1 MFKFNIIKYFI
12 KKMKI
17 KKLRKSLSLPRNM
30 EHLAHNNPS
39 SIFQDI
45 YNKSVKKEKN
55 FTNFSE
61 NKTEQFLSIIEN
73 MRLREEMAE
82 TEKDYIIKES
92 RKEVKLNQEMLYLF
106 GKRRGKYKKTTK
118 KLGQIKL
125 DKKIF
130 INPLEK
136 KEDIYFTISKN
147 KKSLLKLPIISK
159 GIYNIKS
166 ISQDNKL
173 FNSEG
178 NYRKISFNDSI
189 NTNIDE
195 SKKINEDNSTFF
207 PNKNHKNV
215 KLLKRN
221 KNSFLNTSTPK
232 RLKNKHISY
241 KSMNTILKKYSKF
254 SEGKSRNDFA
264 VNITGK
270 KNVINLLDN
279 INNELKSDEK
289 KHEIYFRKN
298 DYGCGLSKFK
308 INYLEKYF
316 FQFK

>member
-1 MFKFNIIKYFI
+1 
-12 KKMKI
+12 MKI
-17 KKLRKSLSLPRNM
+17 KKLRKSLSLPRDM
-30 EHLAHNNPS
+30 EFLGQNNPS
-39 SIFQDI
+39 SIFHDI
-45 YNKSVKKEKN
+45 YKRSVKKEN
-55 FTNFSE
+55 NINSFSE
-61 NKTEQFLSIIEN
+61 NKTEQFLNIIEN
-73 MRLREEMAE
+73 MRLREEMVE

-106 GKRRGKYKKTTK
+106 GKRRGNYKKTTK

-136 KEDIYFTISKN
+136 KEDKYFTISKN
-147 KKSLLKLPIISK
+147 KNKISLLKLPIISK

-166 ISQDNKL
+166 LSQDNKL

-178 NYRKISFNDSI
+178 NFRKISFNDSI

-195 SKKINEDNSTFF
+195 SKKINESNSTFC
-207 PNKNHKNV
+207 PNKSNKKV
-215 KLLKRN
+215 KLLKNN
-221 KNSFLNTSTPK
+221 KNSFLNTSTPMG
-232 RLKNKHISY
+232 LKNKHISY
-241 KSMNTILKKYSKF
+241 KSMNTILKNYSKI
-254 SEGKSRNDFA
+254 SEGKSRNDFV

>member
-1 MFKFNIIKYFI
+1 
-12 KKMKI
+12 MKI
-17 KKLRKSLSLPRNM
+17 KKLRKSLSLPRDM
-30 EHLAHNNPS
+30 EFIGQNNPS
-39 SIFQDI
+39 SIFNDI
-45 YNKSVKKEKN
+45 YQRSIKKEN
-55 FTNFSE
+55 NINSFSE
-61 NKTEQFLSIIEN
+61 NKTEQFLNIIEN
-73 MRLREEMAE
+73 MRLREEMTE

-106 GKRRGKYKKTTK
+106 GKRRGNYKKTTK

-136 KEDIYFTISKN
+136 KEDIYLTISKN
-147 KKSLLKLPIISK
+147 KNKISLLKLPIISK

-166 ISQDNKL
+166 LSQDNKL

-178 NYRKISFNDSI
+178 NMRKISFNDSI

-195 SKKINEDNSTFF
+195 SKKINESNSTFC
-207 PNKNHKNV
+207 PDKTNKKV
-215 KLLKRN
+215 KFLKKN
-221 KNSFLNTSTPK
+221 KNSFFNTSTP
-232 RLKNKHISY
+232 RVLKNKYISY
-241 KSMNTILKKYSKF
+241 KSMNTILKNYSKF

>member
-1 MFKFNIIKYFI
+1 
-12 KKMKI
+12 MKI
-17 KKLRKSLSLPRNM
+17 KKLKKSLSLPRNM
-30 EHLAHNNPS
+30 EMLGQNNSS

-45 YNKSVKKEKN
+45 YNRTVKKEN
-55 FTNFSE
+55 NIQNFSE
-61 NKTEQFLSIIEN
+61 NKTEQFLNIIEN
-73 MRLREEMAE
+73 MRLREEMIE

-92 RKEVKLNQEMLYLF
+92 RKEIKLNKEMLYLF
-106 GKRRGKYKKTTK
+106 GKRRGNYKKTTK
-118 KLGQIKL
+118 KFGKIKL
-125 DKKIF
+125 DKNIF

-136 KEDIYFTISKN
+136 KEDNNFTISKGKN
-147 KKSLLKLPIISK
+147 KINLLRLPIITK

-178 NYRKISFNDSI
+178 NIPNIRKISFNDSI

-195 SKKINEDNSTFF
+195 SKKINESNSTFNY
-207 PNKNHKNV
+207 NKKDKKV

-221 KNSFLNTSTPK
+221 KNSFLNTSTP
-232 RLKNKHISY
+232 RRPKNKHISY
-241 KSMNTILKKYSKF
+241 KSMNTILKNYSKF

-264 VNITGK
+264 VNIPGK
-270 KNVINLLDN
+270 KNVISLLDN

-298 DYGCGLSKFK
+298 DYGCGLSKVK

>member
-1 MFKFNIIKYFI
+1 
-12 KKMKI
+12 MKI
-17 KKLRKSLSLPRNM
+17 KKLRKSLSLPRDM
-30 EHLAHNNPS
+30 EFIGQNNPS
-39 SIFQDI
+39 SIFNDI
-45 YNKSVKKEKN
+45 YQRSIKKEN
-55 FTNFSE
+55 NINSFSE
-61 NKTEQFLSIIEN
+61 NKTEQFLNIIEN
-73 MRLREEMAE
+73 MRLREEMTE

-106 GKRRGKYKKTTK
+106 GKRRGNYKKTTK

-136 KEDIYFTISKN
+136 KEDIYLTISKN
-147 KKSLLKLPIISK
+147 KNKISLLKLPIISK

-166 ISQDNKL
+166 LSQDNKL

-178 NYRKISFNDSI
+178 NMRKISFNDSI

-195 SKKINEDNSTFF
+195 SKKINESNSTFC
-207 PNKNHKNV
+207 PDKTNKKV
-215 KLLKRN
+215 KFLKKN
-221 KNSFLNTSTPK
+221 KNSFFNASTP
-232 RLKNKHISY
+232 RVLKNKYISY
-241 KSMNTILKKYSKF
+241 KSMNTILKNYSKF